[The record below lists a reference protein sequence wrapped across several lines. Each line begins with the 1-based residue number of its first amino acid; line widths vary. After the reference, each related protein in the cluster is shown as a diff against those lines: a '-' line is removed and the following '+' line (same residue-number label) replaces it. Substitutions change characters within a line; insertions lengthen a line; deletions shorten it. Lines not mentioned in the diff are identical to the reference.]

1 MLRQKKI
8 GQARCLQTDQNIRL
22 SVDQSESAQSLHLS
36 PEALATSLQPYD
48 IISFDVFDTLIF
60 RPFQTPQDIF
70 FRLEQKLEYP
80 GLKKIR
86 QMAEQEIRC
95 GENQNEVT
103 LKEIWERVEL
113 LSGVDA
119 STGMKAELD
128 TEFEVCCANPY
139 FVSVVACLREAG
151 KKMIVCSDMY
161 LGRETIAE
169 LLRKCGYPDFD
180 DIFVSCEYRASKAEG
195 RLFDIVRE
203 KYGTHTTYLHI
214 GDNQYSDGIQARKK
228 HFDIWLYQ
236 NVNQA
241 GQPFRPKDISP
252 VVSSIYSGIV
262 NTHLHN
268 GLTARS
274 IPYEFG
280 FVYGGLLVTGY
291 CQFIHDYVEKN
302 QIERILFFARD
313 GDVICKAYRI
323 MYAIIINDAYFAFL
337 EDDELL
343 SNFVEQIRLLW
354 SFEIQRELTDNTE
367 TISDGTTE
375 SEYEDRGTI
384 VTSDPFV
391 VYISGND
398 SSGKLKSVGRSDVN
412 VLMAVNPSTNEILLV
427 STPRDYFVEISV
439 ADGAKDKLTHAG
451 IYGIDVS
458 MDALENLYQVPI
470 QYYIRLNFSG
480 FINIIDALGG
490 VTVESDVEFSVGDW
504 HYTIGENQLTG
515 IEALAFARER
525 YSFASGDRQRGKNQ
539 EAVIKAV
546 IKKVASPAILL
557 NYAEL
562 MDAVSGTVETNFSQ
576 DEITSLVQ
584 MQLSEGK
591 EWSVTAISV
600 DGTDNKGPCYSIPNS
615 NVYRMIPNMESVDYV
630 IAQLQVILGLT

>member
-1 MLRQKKI
+1 MQLYKMLVSQIPGIRERYQDFRGKTGNRLAAWGYLLWLNFRFYVLRQKKI

-195 RLFDIVRE
+195 RLFEIVRE

-241 GQPFRPKDISP
+241 GQPFRPKDMSP

-291 CQFIHDYVEKN
+291 CQSIHDYVEKN

-323 MYAIIINDAYFAFL
+323 MYPEQADRCVYAYWSRLAAVKFSAAYYKYGYL
-337 EDDELL
+337 E
-343 SNFVEQIRLLW
+343 
-354 SFEIQRELTDNTE
+354 
-367 TISDGTTE
+367 G
-375 SEYEDRGTI
+375 I
-384 VTSDPFV
+384 V
-391 VYISGND
+391 
-398 SSGKLKSVGRSDVN
+398 
-412 VLMAVNPSTNEILLV
+412 
-427 STPRDYFVEISV
+427 
-439 ADGAKDKLTHAG
+439 
-451 IYGIDVS
+451 
-458 MDALENLYQVPI
+458 
-470 QYYIRLNFSG
+470 
-480 FINIIDALGG
+480 
-490 VTVESDVEFSVGDW
+490 
-504 HYTIGENQLTG
+504 
-515 IEALAFARER
+515 
-525 YSFASGDRQRGKNQ
+525 
-539 EAVIKAV
+539 
-546 IKKVASPAILL
+546 
-557 NYAEL
+557 
-562 MDAVSGTVETNFSQ
+562 
-576 DEITSLVQ
+576 
-584 MQLSEGK
+584 
-591 EWSVTAISV
+591 
-600 DGTDNKGPCYSIPNS
+600 
-615 NVYRMIPNMESVDYV
+615 
-630 IAQLQVILGLT
+630 